1 MKKFV
6 VVLVVFVANI
16 VSVDAMKLEVRKEDE
31 VIFYEYQN
39 NKVGSKFLDEVDDFD
54 KWLRANLANP
64 YDEMKNN
71 VIQKMILEYVNPNY
85 EVRLFNNNVEVDTSK
100 GVFVLE

>member
-1 MKKFV
+1 MKKIV

-16 VSVDAMKLEVRKEDE
+16 VSVDAMKLEVRKE
-31 VIFYEYQN
+31 N
-39 NKVGSKFLDEVDDFD
+39 EVDEFD
-54 KWLRANLANP
+54 KWLIANLANP

-100 GVFVLE
+100 GIFVLE

>member
-1 MKKFV
+1 MKKIV
-6 VVLVVFVANI
+6 VVLIVFIANI

-31 VIFYEYQN
+31 V
-39 NKVGSKFLDEVDDFD
+39 DEFD
-54 KWLRANLANP
+54 KWLIANLANP

-100 GVFVLE
+100 GIFVLE

>member
-1 MKKFV
+1 MKKIV

-31 VIFYEYQN
+31 V
-39 NKVGSKFLDEVDDFD
+39 DEFD
-54 KWLRANLANP
+54 KWLIANLANP

-71 VIQKMILEYVNPNY
+71 VIQKMILKYVNPNY

>member
-1 MKKFV
+1 MKKIV
-6 VVLVVFVANI
+6 VVIVVFVANI

-31 VIFYEYQN
+31 V
-39 NKVGSKFLDEVDDFD
+39 DEFD
-54 KWLRANLANP
+54 KWLIANLANP

-100 GVFVLE
+100 GVFVLK

>member
-31 VIFYEYQN
+31 V
-39 NKVGSKFLDEVDDFD
+39 DEFD

>member
-1 MKKFV
+1 MKKIV

-31 VIFYEYQN
+31 V
-39 NKVGSKFLDEVDDFD
+39 DEFD
-54 KWLRANLANP
+54 KWLIANLANQ

-100 GVFVLE
+100 GVFVLK

>member
-1 MKKFV
+1 MKKIV
-6 VVLVVFVANI
+6 VVLIVFVANI
-16 VSVDAMKLEVRKEDE
+16 VSVDAMKLEVRKE
-31 VIFYEYQN
+31 N
-39 NKVGSKFLDEVDDFD
+39 EVDEFY
-54 KWLRANLANP
+54 KWLIANLANP

-100 GVFVLE
+100 GVFVLK

>member
-1 MKKFV
+1 MKKIV
-6 VVLVVFVANI
+6 VVLIVFVANI

-31 VIFYEYQN
+31 V
-39 NKVGSKFLDEVDDFD
+39 DEFD
-54 KWLRANLANP
+54 KWLIANLANP

-85 EVRLFNNNVEVDTSK
+85 EVRLVNNNVEVDTSK
-100 GVFVLE
+100 GVFVLK

>member
-1 MKKFV
+1 MKKIV

-31 VIFYEYQN
+31 V
-39 NKVGSKFLDEVDDFD
+39 DEFD
-54 KWLRANLANP
+54 KWLIANLANP

-85 EVRLFNNNVEVDTSK
+85 EVRLVNNNVEVDTSK

>member
-1 MKKFV
+1 MKKIV
-6 VVLVVFVANI
+6 VVLIVFVANI

-31 VIFYEYQN
+31 V
-39 NKVGSKFLDEVDDFD
+39 DEFD
-54 KWLRANLANP
+54 KWLIANLANP

-71 VIQKMILEYVNPNY
+71 VIQKMILKYVNPNY

>member
-1 MKKFV
+1 MKKIV

-16 VSVDAMKLEVRKEDE
+16 VSVDAMKLELRKEDE
-31 VIFYEYQN
+31 V
-39 NKVGSKFLDEVDDFD
+39 DEFD
-54 KWLRANLANP
+54 KWLIANLANP

-71 VIQKMILEYVNPNY
+71 VIQKMILEYINPNY
-85 EVRLFNNNVEVDTSK
+85 EVKLFNNNVEVDTSK

>member
-1 MKKFV
+1 MKKIV

-31 VIFYEYQN
+31 VNE
-39 NKVGSKFLDEVDDFD
+39 FD
-54 KWLRANLANP
+54 KWLIANLANP

>member
-1 MKKFV
+1 MKKIV

-31 VIFYEYQN
+31 V
-39 NKVGSKFLDEVDDFD
+39 DEFD
-54 KWLRANLANP
+54 KWLIANLANP

-100 GVFVLE
+100 GIFVLE

>member
-1 MKKFV
+1 MKKIV

-31 VIFYEYQN
+31 V
-39 NKVGSKFLDEVDDFD
+39 DEFD
-54 KWLRANLANP
+54 KWLIANLANP

-71 VIQKMILEYVNPNY
+71 VIQKMILEYVNSNY

-100 GVFVLE
+100 GVFVLK

>member
-1 MKKFV
+1 MKKIV
-6 VVLVVFVANI
+6 VVLVVFVVNI

-31 VIFYEYQN
+31 V
-39 NKVGSKFLDEVDDFD
+39 DEFD
-54 KWLRANLANP
+54 KWLIANLANP

-85 EVRLFNNNVEVDTSK
+85 EVRLVNNNVEVDTSK

>member
-1 MKKFV
+1 MKKIV

-31 VIFYEYQN
+31 V
-39 NKVGSKFLDEVDDFD
+39 DEFD
-54 KWLRANLANP
+54 KWLISNLANP

>member
-1 MKKFV
+1 MKKIV

-31 VIFYEYQN
+31 VKFYEYKN
-39 NKVGSKFLDEVDDFD
+39 NKVGSKYAFLLSLDEVDEFD
-54 KWLRANLANP
+54 KWLIVNLANP

-71 VIQKMILEYVNPNY
+71 VMK
-85 EVRLFNNNVEVDTSK
+85 
-100 GVFVLE
+100 

>member
-1 MKKFV
+1 MKKIV

-16 VSVDAMKLEVRKEDE
+16 VSVDAMKLGVRKED
-31 VIFYEYQN
+31 
-39 NKVGSKFLDEVDDFD
+39 
-54 KWLRANLANP
+54 
-64 YDEMKNN
+64 
-71 VIQKMILEYVNPNY
+71 

>member
-31 VIFYEYQN
+31 V
-39 NKVGSKFLDEVDDFD
+39 DEFD
-54 KWLRANLANP
+54 KWLIANLANP
-64 YDEMKNN
+64 YDEKKNN

-85 EVRLFNNNVEVDTSK
+85 EVRLFNNNVEADTSK

>member
-1 MKKFV
+1 MKKIV

-16 VSVDAMKLEVRKEDE
+16 VSVDAMKLEVRKEDD
-31 VIFYEYQN
+31 V
-39 NKVGSKFLDEVDDFD
+39 DEFD
-54 KWLRANLANP
+54 KWLIANLANP

>member
-1 MKKFV
+1 MKKIV
-6 VVLVVFVANI
+6 VVLIVFVANI
-16 VSVDAMKLEVRKEDE
+16 VSVDAMKLEVRKD
-31 VIFYEYQN
+31 N
-39 NKVGSKFLDEVDDFD
+39 EVDEFD
-54 KWLRANLANP
+54 KWLIANLANP

-100 GVFVLE
+100 GVFVLK

>member
-31 VIFYEYQN
+31 V
-39 NKVGSKFLDEVDDFD
+39 DEFD
-54 KWLRANLANP
+54 KWLIANLANP

>member
-1 MKKFV
+1 MKKNV

-31 VIFYEYQN
+31 V
-39 NKVGSKFLDEVDDFD
+39 DEFD
-54 KWLRANLANP
+54 KWLIANLANP

>member
-1 MKKFV
+1 MKKIV

-16 VSVDAMKLEVRKEDE
+16 VSVDAMKSEVRKEDE
-31 VIFYEYQN
+31 V
-39 NKVGSKFLDEVDDFD
+39 DEFD
-54 KWLRANLANP
+54 KWLIANLANP

-85 EVRLFNNNVEVDTSK
+85 EVRLVNNNVEVDTSK

>member
-1 MKKFV
+1 MKKIV
-6 VVLVVFVANI
+6 VVLIVFVANI

-31 VIFYEYQN
+31 V
-39 NKVGSKFLDEVDDFD
+39 DEFD
-54 KWLRANLANP
+54 KWLIANLANP

-100 GVFVLE
+100 GVIVLE

>member
-1 MKKFV
+1 MKKIG
-6 VVLVVFVANI
+6 VVLIVFVANI

-31 VIFYEYQN
+31 V
-39 NKVGSKFLDEVDDFD
+39 DEFD
-54 KWLRANLANP
+54 KWLIANLANP

>member
-1 MKKFV
+1 MKKIV

-31 VIFYEYQN
+31 V
-39 NKVGSKFLDEVDDFD
+39 DEFD
-54 KWLRANLANP
+54 KWLIANLANP

-71 VIQKMILEYVNPNY
+71 VIQKMILEYINPNY
-85 EVRLFNNNVEVDTSK
+85 EVRLVNNNVEVDTSK

>member
-1 MKKFV
+1 MKKIV

-16 VSVDAMKLEVRKEDE
+16 VSVDAMKLEVIKEDE
-31 VIFYEYQN
+31 V
-39 NKVGSKFLDEVDDFD
+39 DEFD
-54 KWLRANLANP
+54 KWLIANLANP

>member
-1 MKKFV
+1 MKKIV
-6 VVLVVFVANI
+6 VVLIVFVANI
-16 VSVDAMKLEVRKEDE
+16 VSVDAMKLEVRKE
-31 VIFYEYQN
+31 N
-39 NKVGSKFLDEVDDFD
+39 EVDEFD
-54 KWLRANLANP
+54 KWLIANLANP

-100 GVFVLE
+100 EVFVLE

>member
-1 MKKFV
+1 MKKIV

-16 VSVDAMKLEVRKEDE
+16 VSVDAMKLELRKED
-31 VIFYEYQN
+31 
-39 NKVGSKFLDEVDDFD
+39 KVDEFD
-54 KWLRANLANP
+54 KWLIANLANP

>member
-1 MKKFV
+1 MKKIV

-16 VSVDAMKLEVRKEDE
+16 VSVDAMKLELRKEDE
-31 VIFYEYQN
+31 V
-39 NKVGSKFLDEVDDFD
+39 DEFD
-54 KWLRANLANP
+54 KWLIANLANP

-100 GVFVLE
+100 GVFVLEWWY

>member
-1 MKKFV
+1 MKKIV

-31 VIFYEYQN
+31 V
-39 NKVGSKFLDEVDDFD
+39 DEFD
-54 KWLRANLANP
+54 KWLIANLANP

-85 EVRLFNNNVEVDTSK
+85 EVRLVNNNVEVDTSK
-100 GVFVLE
+100 GIFVLE

>member
-1 MKKFV
+1 MKKTV

-31 VIFYEYQN
+31 V
-39 NKVGSKFLDEVDDFD
+39 DEFD
-54 KWLRANLANP
+54 KWLIANLANP

-85 EVRLFNNNVEVDTSK
+85 EVRLVNNNVEVDTSK

>member
-1 MKKFV
+1 MKKIV

-31 VIFYEYQN
+31 V
-39 NKVGSKFLDEVDDFD
+39 DEFD
-54 KWLRANLANP
+54 KWLIANLANP

-71 VIQKMILEYVNPNY
+71 IIQKMILEYVNPNY

>member
-1 MKKFV
+1 MKKIV

-31 VIFYEYQN
+31 V
-39 NKVGSKFLDEVDDFD
+39 DEFD
-54 KWLRANLANP
+54 KWLIANLANP

-100 GVFVLE
+100 GGFVLK

>member
-1 MKKFV
+1 MKKIV
-6 VVLVVFVANI
+6 VVLIVFVANI
-16 VSVDAMKLEVRKEDE
+16 LSVDAMKLEVRKEDE
-31 VIFYEYQN
+31 V
-39 NKVGSKFLDEVDDFD
+39 DEFD
-54 KWLRANLANP
+54 KWLIANLANP

>member
-1 MKKFV
+1 MKKIV

-31 VIFYEYQN
+31 V
-39 NKVGSKFLDEVDDFD
+39 DEFD
-54 KWLRANLANP
+54 KWLIANLANP
-64 YDEMKNN
+64 YDGMKNN

-100 GVFVLE
+100 GIFVLE